1 MFFKEKI
8 LSKSNSYNH
17 YKKQSELLIDENQ
30 LLKDEIKHLKEEK
43 QKNLKNEFFEI
54 YDEATSFCNHKYL
67 DYFLREDFE
76 DILKNV
82 TDNLDNESK
91 KKFKL
96 ILLRVLLVNL
106 IRQDSLYFDE
116 ELQNQKKFIEFRK
129 NNCKNNKIEKYNF
142 TGDYNLHLFI
152 NLNFTE
158 EERKLIRNRDIID
171 AGAFTGDTSIPLST
185 ITEKKVF
192 AFEPFYDSFNLLS
205 KNVEANNI
213 KNIIPINK
221 SLGDIDGERILFLS
235 GDNIQGIT
243 NDPNLRIHDKELKV
257 KEITVDKFVKENDL
271 NVGLISIDV
280 EGGELNLLKG
290 AIETIK
296 TQKPILTISIYHK
309 ASDFFEIIPWIADL
323 NLGYEF
329 KIEKEHP
336 WPFLADTIVKCKV
349 R

>member
-17 YKKQSELLIDENQ
+17 YKKQNELLIEENQ
-30 LLKDEIKHLKEEK
+30 LLKDEIKHLREEK
-43 QKNLKNEFFEI
+43 QKNLKNEFFKI
-54 YDEATSFCNHKYL
+54 YDDATSFCNHKYL
-67 DYFLREDFE
+67 NYFLREDFE

-158 EERKLIRNRDIID
+158 EEKEFIRNRDIID

-185 ITEKKVF
+185 ITEKNVF

-205 KNVEANNI
+205 KNVEDNNI

-243 NDPNLRIHDKELKV
+243 IDSNLRNHDKELKV

-271 NVGLISIDV
+271 NIGLISIDV

-323 NLGYEF
+323 NLDYEF